1 MISRKMTMLA
11 AALAGLAATP
21 ALADRSD
28 RCAVVADVAGYSA
41 MMRYQGS
48 SQHQAA
54 AEIGAVYSR
63 MINSPEAQRRM
74 SNQERQIAASEF
86 GGMAT
91 HMLQMVYSMKRSWLS
106 DAEVVAQAAYN
117 WCMEY

>member
-1 MISRKMTMLA
+1 MISKKMTIFA
-11 AALAGLAATP
+11 AALAGLSATP
-21 ALADRSD
+21 ALADQAA
-28 RCAVVADVAGYSA
+28 RCSVVADVAGYSA

-54 AEIGAVYSR
+54 AEIGAVFSR
-63 MINSPEAQRRM
+63 MINSPEAQRTM
-74 SNQERQIAASEF
+74 SNQERHLAASEF

-91 HMLQMVYSMKRSWLS
+91 EMLQIIYSMKKDVLS
-106 DAEVVAQAAYN
+106 NPEVVAQVAYN